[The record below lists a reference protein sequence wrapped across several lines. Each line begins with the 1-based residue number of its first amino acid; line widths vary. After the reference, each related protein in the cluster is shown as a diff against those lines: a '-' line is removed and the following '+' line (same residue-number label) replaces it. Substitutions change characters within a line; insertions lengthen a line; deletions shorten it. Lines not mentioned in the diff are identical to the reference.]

1 MLAANVTLAGALRE
15 RSLNKADAVLK
26 EFVWLKIPLI
36 SQYCQAQYV
45 IVHGVFVLQSC
56 LPPRPGNRNLQHH
69 QQVELAIMID
79 VRCQYDT
86 PTHGQRLLKARR
98 RLPE

>member
-36 SQYCQAQYV
+36 SRYYQAQHV

-69 QQVELAIMID
+69 
-79 VRCQYDT
+79 
-86 PTHGQRLLKARR
+86 
-98 RLPE
+98 